1 MSPPRARWPQLQWPW
16 GAAPSVPRGHTVVA
30 AHEFLVGLH
39 RPLRRRVRLPESFA
53 AIYGGRFPPGIWLQR
68 DDCPNGPSWVCLEV
82 GDTGRLELTKG
93 WWTFAH
99 AQRLQT
105 DQILLFRYNRSEEHT
120 SELQSHYS
128 ISYAVFCL
136 KKIFF

>member
-1 MSPPRARWPQLQWPW
+1 M
-16 GAAPSVPRGHTVVA
+16 VA

-39 RPLRRRVRLPESFA
+39 GPLRRRVRLPKSFA

-68 DDCPNGPSWVCLEV
+68 DDYPNGPSCVCLEV

-105 DQILLFRYNRSEEHT
+105 DQILLFRYNGQSTLFVTVFDFPGGRAECCLEASSEEE
-120 SELQSHYS
+120 SSSCGCEEL
-128 ISYAVFCL
+128 
-136 KKIFF
+136 